1 MKYRYF
7 PPLNRSVSTI
17 GFGTWALGG
26 EKVFGGQEIGWGP
39 SDPQEAEQAVRAA
52 LDHGVNFFD
61 TADIYGGGHA
71 EETLGRV
78 FAEVKPDV
86 VVCTKFGNR
95 ETADGGVI
103 KDFSKEWLSQSVDG
117 SLKRLQRECLDILLL
132 HGPPDDFAWQDF
144 DVDPLERLVKSG
156 KIRCYGVSSRS
167 VLGAFAVAK
176 HGIGNV
182 LEFIYNL
189 LDRRAEEA
197 LLPLAVQNGVGCIA
211 RVPLAS
217 GFLTNRR
224 VAQEPKFGTTDFRA
238 HLSDEDRAWRIESA
252 KKLAFLCDYPGGL
265 ECSALRFCLS
275 HPGIGTVIPGMR
287 TREQVARNVQAG
299 DEGPLENEVLEKIRS
314 LIPEPYSGWVK

>member
-26 EKVFGGQEIGWGP
+26 EQRFGRQEIGWGP
-39 SDPQEAEQAVRAA
+39 SDPLEAERAVHVA
-52 LDHGVNFFD
+52 LDHGINFFD

-71 EETLGRV
+71 EEILGRV
-78 FAEVKPDV
+78 FTEVKPDV

-95 ETADGGVI
+95 ETADGRVI
-103 KDFSKEWLSQSVDG
+103 KDFSKEWLNQSVDG
-117 SLKRLQRECLDILLL
+117 SLQRLQRDCLDILLL

-144 DVDPLERLVKSG
+144 DADPLERLVKSG

-217 GFLTNRR
+217 GFLTNKR
-224 VAQEPKFGTTDFRA
+224 VAQEPNFVSTDFRA
-238 HLSDEDRAWRIESA
+238 HLSHEDRAWRFASA
-252 KKLAFLCDYPGGL
+252 KKLAFLGDSPGGL
-265 ECSALRFCLS
+265 EGVALRFCLS
-275 HPGIGTVIPGMR
+275 HTGVGTVIPGMR
-287 TREQVARNVQAG
+287 TRDQVVRNVQAAN
-299 DEGPLENEVLEKIRS
+299 EGPLENEVMEKIRA
-314 LIPEPYSGWVK
+314 LIPNPYSGWVK